1 MNQVQRHENVILPQP
16 GPYQLKSFSN
26 NDMTEKKIVNHL
38 LLNYKLEVQNSISDI
53 KIASNFPQK

>member
-26 NDMTEKKIVNHL
+26 NDMTEKKNCKPFVI
-38 LLNYKLEVQNSISDI
+38 KLQIRSSE
-53 KIASNFPQK
+53 